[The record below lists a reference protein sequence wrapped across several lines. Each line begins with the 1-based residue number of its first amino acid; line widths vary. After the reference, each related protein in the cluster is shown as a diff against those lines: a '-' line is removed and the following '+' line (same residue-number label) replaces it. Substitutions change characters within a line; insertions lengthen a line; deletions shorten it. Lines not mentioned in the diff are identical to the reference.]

1 MQAPPKP
8 NRKSIEIEE
17 ASDSEEDINE
27 VSSSESSSEDDDK
40 IEDYPEIKKLQSN
53 WKILSVVC
61 AFMNRSLL
69 EQSDLKRNISVKD
82 KKLIPY
88 IHNGEPTILNVVN
101 IDFYGMNLFKQFHQ
115 SLDMDCQYLSQ
126 KSEAI
131 DFSKAHSKYYNRLSS
146 FTRDTLT
153 KLEGA
158 LMTINEHT
166 VNFIADSS
174 ENLYEPRVR
183 KVVEYFLRQREYYL
197 SIGKIK
203 AKYDGG
209 EGQPTTGPIPP
220 PGIPLIF
227 SQLRDEIIN
236 QLPE

>member
-1 MQAPPKP
+1 MQTQTSSS
-8 NRKSIEIEE
+8 RKSVEIEE
-17 ASDSEEDINE
+17 DSDREEEIVE
-27 VSSSESSSEDDDK
+27 SSSSSEDDDR
-40 IEDYPEIKKLQSN
+40 IEDYPEIKALNYN

-101 IDFYGMNLFKQFHQ
+101 LDFYGMNLFRQFHN
-115 SLDMDCQYLSQ
+115 SLDFDCQYLAN
-126 KSEAI
+126 KPEAI
-131 DFSKAHSKYYNRLSS
+131 DFRKAHAKYYSRLSN
-146 FTRDTLT
+146 FTTDTLT
-153 KLEGA
+153 KLEAG

-166 VNFIADSS
+166 VNFITDSS

-209 EGQPTTGPIPP
+209 EGHPPTGPIPP

-236 QLPE
+236 QPLEH